1 MHTQLSL
8 YYIVI
13 EKSHFHSDMLVRY
26 ALLCTN
32 SQDVGCSLYSI
43 KHTISETI
51 FDRLLLYPQYF
62 GYSQL

>member
-1 MHTQLSL
+1 MHIQLSL

-32 SQDVGCSLYSI
+32 SQDVGCRLYSI
-43 KHTISETI
+43 KHTISETFLI
-51 FDRLLLYPQYF
+51 DYYCGYF